1 MKILS
6 DHSRMLSLFLLL
18 VAIHSIVVG
27 ICLIVSPVSFIEF
40 LGFPM
45 KEKFYA
51 VQGGVFH
58 LVVSVAYLMAARD
71 IRAGRSLVIYSFTA
85 KFMATVFL
93 FTYYFAVN
101 PILLV
106 LLSGIG
112 DMVMGVVI
120 YLLYRLVWHNRPEPA
135 S

>member
-1 MKILS
+1 M
-6 DHSRMLSLFLLL
+6 SLFSDPPRVLKIFLTL

-27 ICLIVSPVSFIEF
+27 LCLIASPVSFIEL

-45 KEKFYA
+45 KEKFFA

-58 LVVSVAYLMAARD
+58 LVVSVAYLMAAKD
-71 IRAGRSLVIYSFTA
+71 IMAGRNLVIYSILA
-85 KFMATVFL
+85 KSIATVFL

-101 PILLV
+101 PILLI

-112 DMVMGVVI
+112 DMVMGI
-120 YLLYRLVWHNRPEPA
+120 ILFLLYKMVWKNER
-135 S
+135 

>member
-1 MKILS
+1 MKQLS
-6 DHSRMLSLFLLL
+6 SPRRLLSVFLVL

-27 ICLIVSPVSFIEF
+27 ICLIVAPVSFIEL

-58 LVVSVAYLMAARD
+58 LVVSVAYLMAAKD
-71 IRAGRSLVIYSFTA
+71 IMSGKNLVIYSFTA

-93 FTYYFAVN
+93 FSYYFFAN
-101 PILLV
+101 PIPLV

-112 DMVMGVVI
+112 DLVMGVVI
-120 YLLYRLVWHNRPEPA
+120 FILFRMIWNNNR
-135 S
+135 

>member
-1 MKILS
+1 MKFFSSPQRILS
-6 DHSRMLSLFLLL
+6 VFLLL
-18 VAIHSIVVG
+18 VAIHSVIVG
-27 ICLIVSPVSFIEF
+27 ICLIASPIPFIEM

-58 LVVSVAYLMAARD
+58 LVVSVAYLMAAKD
-71 IRAGRSLVIYSFTA
+71 IMAGKNLVIYSFIA
-85 KFMATVFL
+85 KFMATIFL
-93 FTYYFAVN
+93 FTYYLFVN

-112 DMVMGVVI
+112 DLVMGIVI
-120 YLLYRLVWHNRPEPA
+120 YILYRLIWNNR

>member
-1 MKILS
+1 MKFFSSPQRILS
-6 DHSRMLSLFLLL
+6 VFLLL
-18 VAIHSIVVG
+18 VAIHSVIVG
-27 ICLIVSPVSFIEF
+27 ICLIASSIPFIEM

-58 LVVSVAYLMAARD
+58 LVVSVAYLMAAKD
-71 IRAGRSLVIYSFTA
+71 IMAGKNLVIYSFIA
-85 KFMATVFL
+85 KFMATIFL
-93 FTYYFAVN
+93 FTYYLFVN

-112 DMVMGVVI
+112 DLVMGIVI
-120 YLLYRLVWHNRPEPA
+120 YILYRLIWSNR

>member
-1 MKILS
+1 MRILS
-6 DHSRMLSLFLLL
+6 DYPRLLGIFLIL

-27 ICLIVSPVSFIEF
+27 ICLIASPVSFIEY

-71 IRAGRSLVIYSFTA
+71 IKHEKSLVVFSFCA
-85 KFMATVFL
+85 KFIAVIFL
-93 FTYYFAVN
+93 FIYYFAVN
-101 PILLV
+101 PIPLV
-106 LLSGIG
+106 LISGIG
-112 DMVMGVVI
+112 DLIMGAVI
-120 YLLYRLVWHNRPEPA
+120 YWLFRLTWRNER
-135 S
+135 

>member
-1 MKILS
+1 MKSISDPSRIL
-6 DHSRMLSLFLLL
+6 RIFLIL

-27 ICLIVSPVSFIEF
+27 LCLIASPVSMIEW

-45 KEKFYA
+45 KEKFFA

-71 IRAGRSLVIYSFTA
+71 IIGGKNLVIFSILA
-85 KFMATVFL
+85 KLIATIFL
-93 FTYYFAVN
+93 FTYYIAIN

-112 DMVMGVVI
+112 DMIMGIII
-120 YLLYRLVWHNRPEPA
+120 YLLYKLVYKSEN
-135 S
+135 